1 MNMLQKDS
9 NNGRK
14 IISFRRKKDKERGII
29 VDQGLYNVKIRDEV
43 LILKNRIINRMQLNN
58 LYPYI

>member
-1 MNMLQKDS
+1 MLQKDS

-43 LILKNRIINRMQLNN
+43 LILKNRIIKHS
-58 LYPYI
+58 